1 VRRDQVTSEA
11 GSDAPAAA
19 QDAAAG
25 ATPARTR
32 RSGLRWS
39 ELMARAPTWTG
50 VGVVLGAMAIF
61 LAVTQPLFL
70 TDTNLTNVL
79 KGASVNLLL
88 AVGTTFL
95 LTTGAVDLSIGS
107 MLALCGMIL
116 AGQMTHGVPV
126 ALAVLGT
133 IVAGSLLGGA
143 VNGVLVTKAKLSF
156 FVVTLGTLALFRSA
170 AQIPTEGL
178 SIELY
183 DKPGVSLITKIGD
196 GTILGI
202 SVPIALSLGALV
214 LAMLVLRYTNFGRA
228 VFAVGGNESAAR
240 LAGIAVDRVR
250 IAVFAINGALV
261 GLAAVILA
269 GRIQSA
275 SPLIGVGIELEVIAA
290 VLLGGTSFLGGSSS
304 MLGTA
309 IGVMFI
315 ATLQNG
321 LNLMG
326 VQALWQGVVTGSVLI
341 LAVWVDRIRRPG

>member
-1 VRRDQVTSEA
+1 MSEGISGSPASSEDGAGPAPA
-11 GSDAPAAA
+11 GSRP
-19 QDAAAG
+19 QRLNWG
-25 ATPARTR
+25 
-32 RSGLRWS
+32 

-50 VGVVLGAMAIF
+50 VGLVLAMMLIG
-61 LAVTQPLFL
+61 LSVSQSLFL
-70 TDTNLTNVL
+70 TNENLTNVM
-79 KGASVNLLL
+79 KGASINLLL
-88 AVGTTFL
+88 AIGMTFL

-107 MLALCGMIL
+107 LLALLAMIL

-133 IVAGSLLGGA
+133 IAAGALLGGG

-156 FVVTLGTLALFRSA
+156 FVVTLGTLALFRSV
-170 AQIPTEGL
+170 AQIPTQGL

-183 DKPGVSLITKIGD
+183 DKKGVHLIETIGD
-196 GTILGI
+196 GSVLGV

-214 LAMLVLRYTNFGRA
+214 AAMVVLRFTNFGRS
-228 VFAVGGNESAAR
+228 VFAIGGNESASR
-240 LAGIAVDRVR
+240 LAGIPVDRVR
-250 IAVFAINGALV
+250 IAVFAINGSLV
-261 GLAAVILA
+261 GLAAVMFA

-275 SPLIGVGIELEVIAA
+275 SPLIAVGIELEVIAA

-315 ATLQNG
+315 AVLQNG
-321 LNLMG
+321 LNLLG

-341 LAVWVDRIRRPG
+341 LAVWIDRIRRPG